1 MPSILI
7 YLGIMLAVIA
17 VWFFLFRRPIYEA
30 VLISFIIL
38 LIITRSITQ
47 VGTYID
53 VALNTPLLYSMTA
66 FITMSIILTKTKI
79 IDSAIAVIL
88 SLLGRIS
95 GGPGYVAVV
104 ASSFMGSLSGSGPGN
119 VMATGSITIPAMK
132 RSGFPR
138 TCRKHRKQ
146 RKLSWE
152 YDPTFREYCSS
163 FWRFNGHDS
172 LWRKFYYSGAIL
184 DCNVGLFLL
193 VYIATTTYC
202 IRFLQIL

>member
-1 MPSILI
+1 MVFS
-7 YLGIMLAVIA
+7 
-17 VWFFLFRRPIYEA
+17 FRRPIYEA

-95 GGPGYVAVV
+95 EVRV
-104 ASSFMGSLSGSGPGN
+104 MSLLSPVLLWDPCPVLDL
-119 VMATGSITIPAMK
+119 VM
-132 RSGFPR
+132 
-138 TCRKHRKQ
+138 
-146 RKLSWE
+146 
-152 YDPTFREYCSS
+152 
-163 FWRFNGHDS
+163 
-172 LWRKFYYSGAIL
+172 LWLPDQS
-184 DCNVGLFLL
+184 LFLL
-193 VYIATTTYC
+193 
-202 IRFLQIL
+202 